1 MRESKT
7 GPHVGFNKE
16 QPDKNPTDAS
26 DLSLGLWALHGNVN
40 FPLTLAGHPWAVN
53 KSPLESGQWPLAA
66 SGAEGPAL

>member
-53 KSPLESGQWPLAA
+53 NSPLESGQWPLAA